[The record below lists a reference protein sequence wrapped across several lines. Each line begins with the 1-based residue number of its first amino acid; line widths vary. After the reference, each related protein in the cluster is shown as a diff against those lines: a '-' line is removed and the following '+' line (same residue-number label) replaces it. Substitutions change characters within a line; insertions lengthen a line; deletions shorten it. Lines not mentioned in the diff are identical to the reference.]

1 MSTDLAALFPLK
13 KRDIKKAANVFA
25 RAFQTDLLEEFMF
38 PDDDFRKKILPLYFN
53 YRIKFGILF
62 GEVYATTSNIEG
74 LAVWYKRN
82 DFIMS
87 NWKNFRA
94 GGMKLLFHVDNEALK
109 RMFTIGHFSNQL
121 RDEYTTSDYWY
132 LAPIGIDPIHQGKGF
147 ASKLIRPM
155 LVRFDSEQ
163 LPCLLETQSANN
175 VSLYKRY
182 GFEIVK
188 ETTLPGTTIA
198 HWLMVRQPK
207 K

>member
-1 MSTDLAALFPLK
+1 
-13 KRDIKKAANVFA
+13 
-25 RAFQTDLLEEFMF
+25 MF

-188 ETTLPGTTIA
+188 ETIDDTTSELTSAVIA
-198 HWLMVRQPK
+198 MDEEKGKREFNEYEENVRKGIGKALDALNGAEKNFDLM
-207 K
+207 